1 MGTQPERL
9 AGALSAIRHLR
20 GPRAPYQHDGEP
32 VTETTLR
39 TWMERAERAA
49 GPPCHG
55 PHSPAAAH
63 ALLALAMRGPPAK
76 AIQELA
82 GHAHLSTTMRCMHPS
97 PAPLKQAIRLLDC
110 SRTPTPHARQRAG
123 RNRETGPCLR
133 EKPEESERDKWRP
146 HRDSKFIRPFHR
158 TRR

>member
-9 AGALSAIRHLR
+9 AEALSAIRHLR

-32 VTETTLR
+32 VTGNDAAHLDGTR
-39 TWMERAERAA
+39 RARCRA
-49 GPPCHG
+49 PCHG

-97 PAPLKQAIRLLDC
+97 PAPLKQAI
-110 SRTPTPHARQRAG
+110 
-123 RNRETGPCLR
+123 
-133 EKPEESERDKWRP
+133 
-146 HRDSKFIRPFHR
+146 
-158 TRR
+158 